1 MNILRRFLL
10 LACVVLISSLGLAQ
24 EAAPPEQGSPTPTE
38 DINPP
43 VLKVNGDTIYAAEI
57 SMVMANIA
65 GQMGGRDQV
74 PDEQELL
81 QLATQ
86 RVVEQKLLSQEALRF
101 GIESDELRIAQVV
114 QAAEQQAGSHEA
126 LLENLEVRG
135 SSYDQL
141 VGMIREMDLVRS
153 FIETKISP
161 TIQVSD
167 EEVET
172 FYTENPE
179 LFKTEEQVRARH
191 ILFASAEGA
200 DPEAEKLAKT
210 KADAARQRALAGEDF
225 ATLAKELSEGPSA
238 ANGGDLGFFSRD
250 QMVAPF
256 SEAAFALEPGES
268 SEVVQTRFGFHVI
281 RVEERRVE
289 GAAPIEESSAQV
301 RSFLAQQKIG
311 QAVRELLESLTAAA
325 TIEPLLDEPAP
336 AEEATG
342 EASVPE

>member
-1 MNILRRFLL
+1 MIIFRRFSLL
-10 LACVVLISSLGLAQ
+10 GCAVLLSSSALAQ
-24 EAAPPEQGSPTPTE
+24 EATQPTQGDQAPAE

-43 VLKVNGDTIYAAEI
+43 VLMVNGDTIYAAEI

-74 PDEQELL
+74 TDEEQLL
-81 QLATQ
+81 QMATQ
-86 RVVEQKLLSQEALRF
+86 RVVEQKLLAQEALRF
-101 GIESDELRIAQVV
+101 GIEPDELRIAQVV
-114 QAAEQQAGSHEA
+114 QAAEQQAGSREA
-126 LLENLEVRG
+126 LLANLDARG

-141 VGMIREMDLVRS
+141 VGMIREMDLVRT

-167 EEVET
+167 EEVEA

-179 LFKTEEQVRARH
+179 LFKTEEQVHARH

-200 DPEAEKLAKT
+200 DAETENSART
-210 KADAARQRALAGEDF
+210 KAEAARQRALAGEDF
-225 ATLAKELSEGPSA
+225 ATLAMELSEGPSA
-238 ANGGDLGFFSRD
+238 PNGGDLGFFSRD

-256 SEAAFALEPGES
+256 SEAAFALEPGEI

-281 RVEERRVE
+281 QVEERRVE
-289 GAAPIEESSAQV
+289 GTTPIEESTDQV
-301 RSFLAQQKIG
+301 RSFLGQQKIG

-336 AEEATG
+336 ASEATG
-342 EASVPE
+342 GAGVPE

>member
-172 FYTENPE
+172 FYNENPE
-179 LFKTEEQVRARH
+179 LFDSEEQVHARH

-200 DPEAEKLAKT
+200 DPETEKAARANAE
-210 KADAARQRALAGEDF
+210 AARQRALAGEEF

-238 ANGGDLGFFSRD
+238 PNGGDLGFFSRD

-256 SEAAFALEPGES
+256 SEAAFALEPGEI

-281 RVEERRVE
+281 RVEERRAK
-289 GAAPIEESSAQV
+289 GTAPIEESSVQV

-311 QAVRELLESLTAAA
+311 EAVRELLGSLTAAA

-336 AEEATG
+336 AKETTG
-342 EASVPE
+342 EISVSE